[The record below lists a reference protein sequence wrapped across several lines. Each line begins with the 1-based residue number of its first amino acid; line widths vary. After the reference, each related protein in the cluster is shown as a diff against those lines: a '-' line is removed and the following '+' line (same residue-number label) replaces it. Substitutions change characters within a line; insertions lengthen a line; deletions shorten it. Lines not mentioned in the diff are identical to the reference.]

1 MEVQCYHC
9 QAKLSLASGQDIG
22 RSEECPKC
30 FTSLRCCRMCGFY
43 DKNAYNECSEPMAE
57 RILDKEKANFCDY
70 YKLGEKG
77 SENNAKNDALAK
89 ANALFKK

>member
-1 MEVQCYHC
+1 MKTKCYHC
-9 QAKLSLASGQDIG
+9 QTELNLVSGSDIG
-22 RSEECPKC
+22 RSEDCPKC
-30 FTSLRCCRMCGFY
+30 GISLRCCRMCGFY

-70 YKLGEKG
+70 FKLGEKN
-77 SENNAKNDALAK
+77 SVMTAKEDALAK

>member
-1 MEVQCYHC
+1 MKTKCYHC
-9 QAKLSLASGQDIG
+9 QAELNLVSGSDIG

-30 FTSLRCCRMCGFY
+30 TTSLRCCRMCGFY
-43 DKNAYNECSEPMAE
+43 DKNSYNECSEPMAE

-70 YKLGEKG
+70 FKLGDKT
-77 SENNAKNDALAK
+77 STISAKEDALAK